1 MYMKVEGVEV
11 LNLNS
16 NYEGFNPEDIFHEL
30 KKFKSNLRK
39 VLYVKLCRLFA
50 FASKN

>member
-1 MYMKVEGVEV
+1 MKVEGVEV

-30 KKFKSNLRK
+30 KNLNPTCEK
-39 VLYVKLCRLFA
+39 YYTLNYADCLRLRRRID
-50 FASKN
+50 